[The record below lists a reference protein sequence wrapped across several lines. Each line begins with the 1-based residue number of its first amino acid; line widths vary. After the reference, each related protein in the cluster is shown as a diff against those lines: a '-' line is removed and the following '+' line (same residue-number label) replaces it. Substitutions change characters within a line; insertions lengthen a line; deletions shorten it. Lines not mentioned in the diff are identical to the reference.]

1 MKNKKQIFIFMLF
14 VLMTHPALSKQY
26 CQYDGIPETT
36 PSKDFELH
44 GDGTV
49 THLTTGLMWKVCS
62 QGQSF
67 SNNTCMGTAT
77 KHNWKEALEQATNL
91 NKTGFAG
98 HTDWR
103 VPNVNELP
111 TIGSSNCIRP
121 AVNLRVFPNPP
132 DEGVRYWTST
142 PLTGL
147 GAKATIIGIGT
158 MAANLYYNPGLV
170 GGGGVSKQSK
180 FFVRLVRT
188 AKAQ

>member
-1 MKNKKQIFIFMLF
+1 MMTNKKQTLIFTVLM
-14 VLMTHPALSKQY
+14 LMTHSALSKQY
-26 CQYDGIPETT
+26 CRYDGISKTT

-44 GDGTV
+44 GNGTV

-98 HTDWR
+98 HKDWR
-103 VPNVNELP
+103 VPNANELI
-111 TIGSSNCIRP
+111 TIGDSNCIKP
-121 AVNLRVFPNPP
+121 AFNLQIFPNSPS
-132 DEGVRYWTST
+132 EYITFWSSRYWSST
-142 PLTGL
+142 PSFGFGAMMGNFFWGPSML
-147 GAKATIIGIGT
+147 GGMSKNAK
-158 MAANLYYNPGLV
+158 L
-170 GGGGVSKQSK
+170 
-180 FFVRLVRT
+180 FVRLVRT